1 MPVGHALSRFRL
13 REFNRNVRLFF
24 AFGTSI
30 NAGMALFSLL
40 YNLYLLR
47 LSYQEDF
54 IGQVASMAPLATGLL
69 ALPTGILSDRL
80 GRKPFLIASGLLLA
94 ISQLGLCLT
103 TTPGALLTF
112 SFVGGVA
119 MAFVW
124 VNHVP
129 FLSDNAHPARRAEAL
144 AIWSALQI
152 IVRMLLSLIGGFMPG
167 VMSYFLGLS
176 TEVPEPFRYALFFGA
191 ACSLIAVVPLL
202 YASSPARRER
212 DPAPTRRPKTSASS
226 VESLRGSAERTKTQK
241 PSDEDESTIPPW
253 RVFAAI
259 TALSGTR
266 GFSMGLTYP
275 FFNVFFEAELGV
287 GPAAIGAIFFLSQLA
302 GLPATFA
309 APTLVRRFG
318 PTLTILPARTMGGS
332 ALGIMGAFISLPLAI
347 PMFLLVRIGEVID
360 NPSDQHF
367 STQVLP
373 RRFWARI
380 QGLRVCGFQLL
391 NFLGSLIGGILILD
405 YGYGA
410 VFGLACAS
418 RIASGFIMAA
428 FFGLRPTR
436 SLAGE
441 G

>member
-1 MPVGHALSRFRL
+1 MPIGTALSRFRL

-80 GRKPFLIASGLLLA
+80 GRRPFLIASGLLLA
-94 ISQLGLCLT
+94 VSQVGLCWT
-103 TTPGALLTF
+103 TSPGSLLAF

-167 VMSYFLGLS
+167 VMGYFLGLS
-176 TEVPEPFRYALFFGA
+176 TEAPAPFRYALLLGA

-202 YASSPARRER
+202 YASGQTRRER
-212 DPAPTRRPKTSASS
+212 APPRRSP
-226 VESLRGSAERTKTQK
+226 
-241 PSDEDESTIPPW
+241 DEDRPAATPW

-275 FFNVFFEAELGV
+275 FFNVFFEAELGI
-287 GPAAIGAIFFLSQLA
+287 GPVAIGAIFFLSQLA

-318 PTLTILPARTMGGS
+318 PTLTILPARTVGGS
-332 ALGIMGAFISLPLAI
+332 ALGIMGAFISLPLAV

-373 RRFWARI
+373 RRYWARI

-391 NFLGSLIGGILILD
+391 NFLGSLLGGTLILD

-410 VFGLACAS
+410 AFGLACAA
-418 RIASGFIMAA
+418 RIASGLIMAA

-436 SLAGE
+436 TPSIP
-441 G
+441 

>member
-1 MPVGHALSRFRL
+1 MPIGTALSRFRL

-80 GRKPFLIASGLLLA
+80 GRRPFLIASGLLLA
-94 ISQLGLCLT
+94 VSQVGLCWT
-103 TTPGALLTF
+103 TSPGSLLAF

-119 MAFVW
+119 MAFIW

-167 VMSYFLGLS
+167 VMGYFLGLS
-176 TEVPEPFRYALFFGA
+176 TEAPAPFRYALLLGA

-202 YASSPARRER
+202 YASGQTRRER
-212 DPAPTRRPKTSASS
+212 APAPRRSP
-226 VESLRGSAERTKTQK
+226 
-241 PSDEDESTIPPW
+241 DEDRPAATPW

-275 FFNVFFEAELGV
+275 FFNVFFEAELGI
-287 GPAAIGAIFFLSQLA
+287 GPVAIGAIFFLSQLA

-318 PTLTILPARTMGGS
+318 PTLTILPARTVGGS
-332 ALGIMGAFISLPLAI
+332 ALGIMGAFISLPLAV

-373 RRFWARI
+373 RRYWARI

-391 NFLGSLIGGILILD
+391 NFLGSLLGGTLILD

-410 VFGLACAS
+410 AFGLACAA
-418 RIASGFIMAA
+418 RIASGLIMAA

-436 SLAGE
+436 TPSIS
-441 G
+441 

>member
-1 MPVGHALSRFRL
+1 MPIGAALSRFRL

-80 GRKPFLIASGLLLA
+80 GRRPFLIASGLLLA
-94 ISQLGLCLT
+94 VSQVGLCWT
-103 TTPGALLTF
+103 TSPGSLLAF

-119 MAFVW
+119 MAFIW

-167 VMSYFLGLS
+167 VMGYFLGLS
-176 TEVPEPFRYALFFGA
+176 TEAPAPFRYALLLGA

-202 YASSPARRER
+202 YASGQTRRER
-212 DPAPTRRPKTSASS
+212 APAPRRSP
-226 VESLRGSAERTKTQK
+226 
-241 PSDEDESTIPPW
+241 DEDRPAATPW

-275 FFNVFFEAELGV
+275 FFNVFFEAELGI
-287 GPAAIGAIFFLSQLA
+287 GPVAIGAIFFLSQLA

-318 PTLTILPARTMGGS
+318 PTLTILPARTVGGS
-332 ALGIMGAFISLPLAI
+332 ALGIMGAFISLPLAV

-373 RRFWARI
+373 RRYWARI

-391 NFLGSLIGGILILD
+391 NFLGSLLGGTLILD

-410 VFGLACAS
+410 AFGLACAA
-418 RIASGFIMAA
+418 RIASGLIMAA
-428 FFGLRPTR
+428 FFGLRPPRTP
-436 SLAGE
+436 SIP
-441 G
+441 

>member
-1 MPVGHALSRFRL
+1 MPIGHALSRFRL

-54 IGQVASMAPLATGLL
+54 IGQVASMAPLASGLL

-80 GRKPFLIASGLLLA
+80 GRRPFLIASGLLLA

-103 TTPGALLTF
+103 TSSGALLAF

-167 VMSYFLGLS
+167 VMGYFLGLS

-202 YASSPARRER
+202 YASGQTRRER
-212 DPAPTRRPKTSASS
+212 APAPTQP
-226 VESLRGSAERTKTQK
+226 
-241 PSDEDESTIPPW
+241 PDEDEPAASPW

-259 TALSGTR
+259 AVLSGTR

-275 FFNVFFEAELGV
+275 FFNVFFESELGV

-318 PTLTILPARTMGGS
+318 PTLTILPSRIMGGS
-332 ALGIMGAFISLPLAI
+332 ALGIMGTFISLPLAV

-418 RIASGFIMAA
+418 RIASGLIMAA
-428 FFGLRPTR
+428 FFGLRPARELT
-436 SLAGE
+436 GE
-441 G
+441 R

>member
-1 MPVGHALSRFRL
+1 MPIGHALSRFRL

-80 GRKPFLIASGLLLA
+80 GRRPFLIASGLLLA

-103 TTPGALLTF
+103 TSSGALLAF

-167 VMSYFLGLS
+167 VMGYFLGLS

-202 YASSPARRER
+202 YASGQTRRER
-212 DPAPTRRPKTSASS
+212 APAPSRSPDENEPTTS
-226 VESLRGSAERTKTQK
+226 
-241 PSDEDESTIPPW
+241 PW

-318 PTLTILPARTMGGS
+318 PTLTILPSRIMGGS
-332 ALGIMGAFISLPLAI
+332 ALGIMGAFISLPVAV
-347 PMFLLVRIGEVID
+347 PMFLLARIGEVID

-380 QGLRVCGFQLL
+380 QGLRVCGFQILS
-391 NFLGSLIGGILILD
+391 FFGSLIGGTLILD

-418 RIASGFIMAA
+418 RVASGLIMAA
-428 FFGLRPTR
+428 FFGLRPAR

-441 G
+441 R

>member
-1 MPVGHALSRFRL
+1 MPIGTALSRFRL

-80 GRKPFLIASGLLLA
+80 GRRPFLIASGLLLTV
-94 ISQLGLCLT
+94 SQVGLCWT
-103 TTPGALLTF
+103 TSPGSLLAF

-119 MAFVW
+119 MAFIW

-167 VMSYFLGLS
+167 VMGYFLGLS
-176 TEVPEPFRYALFFGA
+176 TEAPAPFRYALLLGA

-202 YASSPARRER
+202 YASGQTRRER
-212 DPAPTRRPKTSASS
+212 APAPRWSP
-226 VESLRGSAERTKTQK
+226 
-241 PSDEDESTIPPW
+241 DEDRPAATPW

-275 FFNVFFEAELGV
+275 FFNVFFEAELGI
-287 GPAAIGAIFFLSQLA
+287 GPVAIGAIFFLSQLA

-318 PTLTILPARTMGGS
+318 PTLTILPARTVGGS
-332 ALGIMGAFISLPLAI
+332 ALGIMGAFISLPLAV

-373 RRFWARI
+373 RRYWARI

-391 NFLGSLIGGILILD
+391 NFLGSLLGGTLILD

-410 VFGLACAS
+410 AFGLACAA
-418 RIASGFIMAA
+418 RIASGLIMAA

-436 SLAGE
+436 TPSIS
-441 G
+441 

>member
-1 MPVGHALSRFRL
+1 MPIGHALSRFRL

-80 GRKPFLIASGLLLA
+80 GRRPFLIASGLLLA

-103 TTPGALLTF
+103 TSSGALLAF

-152 IVRMLLSLIGGFMPG
+152 IVRMLLSLVGGFMPG
-167 VMSYFLGLS
+167 VMGYFLGLS

-202 YASSPARRER
+202 YASGSARRER
-212 DPAPTRRPKTSASS
+212 DPAPTRRRPK
-226 VESLRGSAERTKTQK
+226 LAELTEAQK
-241 PSDEDESTIPPW
+241 SPDEIEPTIPPW

-428 FFGLRPTR
+428 FFGLRPAR
-436 SLAGE
+436 PLAGE
-441 G
+441 H

>member
-1 MPVGHALSRFRL
+1 MPIGHALSRFRL

-80 GRKPFLIASGLLLA
+80 GRRPFLIASGLLLA

-103 TTPGALLTF
+103 TSPGALLTF

-152 IVRMLLSLIGGFMPG
+152 IVRMLLSLVGGFMPG
-167 VMSYFLGLS
+167 VMGYFLGLS

-202 YASSPARRER
+202 YASGQTRRER
-212 DPAPTRRPKTSASS
+212 DPAPVRRRPK
-226 VESLRGSAERTKTQK
+226 LAERTKAQK
-241 PSDEDESTIPPW
+241 PPDEDESTIPPW

-373 RRFWARI
+373 RHFWARI

-428 FFGLRPTR
+428 FFGLRPAR
-436 SLAGE
+436 PLAGE
-441 G
+441 S

>member
-1 MPVGHALSRFRL
+1 MPLGHALSRFRL
-13 REFNRNVRLFF
+13 QEFNRNVRLFF
-24 AFGTSI
+24 AYGTSI
-30 NAGMALFSLL
+30 NAGMALFILL

-80 GRKPFLIASGLLLA
+80 GRRPFLIASGLLLA
-94 ISQLGLCLT
+94 VSQVGLCVT
-103 TTPGALLTF
+103 TSPGALLAF

-152 IVRMLLSLIGGFMPG
+152 IVRMLLSLVGGFMPG
-167 VMSYFLGLS
+167 VMGYFLGLS
-176 TEVPEPFRYALFFGA
+176 TEAPAPFRYALLLGA
-191 ACSLIAVVPLL
+191 ACSLISVVPLW
-202 YASSPARRER
+202 YASGQTRRER
-212 DPAPTRRPKTSASS
+212 APAPPRSPSADPPA
-226 VESLRGSAERTKTQK
+226 VA
-241 PSDEDESTIPPW
+241 PW

-259 TALSGTR
+259 TASSGMR

-275 FFNVFFEAELGV
+275 FFNVFFEAELGI

-318 PTLTILPARTMGGS
+318 PTLTILPARIAGGS
-332 ALGIMGAFISLPLAI
+332 ALGVMGAFISLPLAV
-347 PMFLLVRIGEVID
+347 PMFLLTRIGEVID

-373 RRFWARI
+373 RRYWARI

-391 NFLGSLIGGILILD
+391 NFLGSLLGGLLILG

-410 VFGLACAS
+410 AFGLACAA
-418 RIASGFIMAA
+418 RIASGLIMAA

-436 SLAGE
+436 ALGISE
-441 G
+441 PRRSSY

>member
-1 MPVGHALSRFRL
+1 MPIGHALSRFRL

-80 GRKPFLIASGLLLA
+80 GRRPFLIASGLLLA

-103 TTPGALLTF
+103 TSSGALLAF

-152 IVRMLLSLIGGFMPG
+152 VVRMLLSLIGGFMPG
-167 VMSYFLGLS
+167 VMGYFLGLS
-176 TEVPEPFRYALFFGA
+176 TEAPEPFRYALFFGA

-202 YASSPARRER
+202 YASGPSRREGG
-212 DPAPTRRPKTSASS
+212 ASTPTRP
-226 VESLRGSAERTKTQK
+226 
-241 PSDEDESTIPPW
+241 PNEDEPAASPW

-259 TALSGTR
+259 AALSGTR

-332 ALGIMGAFISLPLAI
+332 ALGIMGAFISLPLAV

-360 NPSDQHF
+360 NPADQHF

-391 NFLGSLIGGILILD
+391 SFLGSLIGGTLILD

-418 RIASGFIMAA
+418 RIASGLVMAA
-428 FFGLRPTR
+428 FFGLRPAR
-436 SLAGE
+436 PLAGE
-441 G
+441 R

>member
-1 MPVGHALSRFRL
+1 MPIGHALSRFRL

-54 IGQVASMAPLATGLL
+54 IGQVASMAPLASGLL
-69 ALPTGILSDRL
+69 AIPTGILSDRL

-103 TTPGALLTF
+103 TSPGALLAF

-167 VMSYFLGLS
+167 VMGYFLGLS
-176 TEVPEPFRYALFFGA
+176 TEAPAPFRYALLLGA
-191 ACSLIAVVPLL
+191 ACSLIAVVPML
-202 YASSPARRER
+202 YASGQARRER
-212 DPAPTRRPKTSASS
+212 APAPTRLRPELSRRS
-226 VESLRGSAERTKTQK
+226 
-241 PSDEDESTIPPW
+241 PDEDEPAASPW

-259 TALSGTR
+259 AALSGTR

-318 PTLTILPARTMGGS
+318 PTLTILPSRIMGGS
-332 ALGIMGAFISLPLAI
+332 ALGIMGTFISLPLAV

-418 RIASGFIMAA
+418 RIASGLIMAA

>member
-80 GRKPFLIASGLLLA
+80 GRRPFLIASGLLLA

-103 TTPGALLTF
+103 TASGALLAF

-152 IVRMLLSLIGGFMPG
+152 VVRMLLSLIGGFMPG
-167 VMSYFLGLS
+167 VMGYFLGLS
-176 TEVPEPFRYALFFGA
+176 TEAPAPFRYALLLGA
-191 ACSLIAVVPLL
+191 ACSLIAIVPLL
-202 YASSPARRER
+202 YASGQARRARTPASARAPEA
-212 DPAPTRRPKTSASS
+212 DAPTA
-226 VESLRGSAERTKTQK
+226 
-241 PSDEDESTIPPW
+241 PPW

-318 PTLTILPARTMGGS
+318 PTLTILPSRIMGGS
-332 ALGIMGAFISLPLAI
+332 ALGVMGAFISLPLAVS
-347 PMFLLVRIGEVID
+347 MFLLVRIGEVID

-380 QGLRVCGFQLL
+380 QGLRVCGFQLM

-418 RIASGFIMAA
+418 RIASGLIMAA

-436 SLAGE
+436 SLASE
-441 G
+441 HP